1 MNESNEYDLTS
12 GEGSILIEI
21 VAEALPVTP
30 DVLERDRQRR
40 LRLPTPDRQSDGGR
54 PPAPPPDAPTSQK

>member
-1 MNESNEYDLTS
+1 MNESNECDLTS
-12 GEGSILIEI
+12 GEGSILVEI

-40 LRLPTPDRQSDGGR
+40 LRLRPGCQTDGD
-54 PPAPPPDAPTSQK
+54 PPPVPPPSAPPSHG

>member
-30 DVLERDRQRR
+30 DMLERDRQRR
-40 LRLPTPDRQSDGGR
+40 LPLRPGYQTDGEPPPV
-54 PPAPPPDAPTSQK
+54 PPADAPPSHE